1 LIAFSKDIDAIED
14 MNLVKL
20 IQLSHL
26 FINFQLPRNH
36 REIAEGHNNL
46 LEIDSN
52 HNLDQ
57 LFPAA
62 SSTANIAPVSSL
74 ME

>member
-1 LIAFSKDIDAIED
+1 LPRNPHIEIAFSKDIDAIED

-36 REIAEGHNNL
+36 REIAEGHNNPL
-46 LEIDSN
+46 RKD
-52 HNLDQ
+52 
-57 LFPAA
+57 
-62 SSTANIAPVSSL
+62 NIAPVKDKLHS
-74 ME
+74 